1 MERLFKVMKRIEA
14 LQSGDTFELDGS
26 FYVLSKDYK
35 KNGDRNCISLE
46 TGNSIWI
53 KQEQF
58 VTHNPIYYLDQDN
71 NIVALKPMEKSSD
84 V

>member
-1 MERLFKVMKRIEA
+1 MKRIED
-14 LQSGDTFELDGS
+14 LESGDTFELDGN
-26 FYVLSKDYK
+26 FYVLSRDYK
-35 KNGDRNCISLE
+35 KNGDRNCVCLE
-46 TGNSIWI
+46 TGNSKWI
-53 KQEQF
+53 DSEQF